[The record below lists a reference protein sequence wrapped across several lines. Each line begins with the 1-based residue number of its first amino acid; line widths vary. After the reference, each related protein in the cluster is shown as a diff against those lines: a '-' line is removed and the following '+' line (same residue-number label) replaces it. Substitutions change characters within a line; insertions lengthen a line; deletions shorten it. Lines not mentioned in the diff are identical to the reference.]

1 MLTLAMHILKLIYLL
16 EYIFSVQR
24 LAWPLVKMTPKFIK
38 NSVFFFF
45 FCKEEKYRHREQMC
59 GHQGGEEEED
69 ELGD

>member
-24 LAWPLVKMTPKFIK
+24 LAWPLVKMTPKFMK
-38 NSVFFFF
+38 NSVFFF

-59 GHQGGEEEED
+59 GHQGGEEGED